1 MMPPWIQPELKPYG
15 RAGSRAKTVLVTEQ
29 VAYFRS
35 LHTPGSPLVLAN
47 AWDVASARI
56 AEAAGSRAVA
66 TTSAGVAWSLGA
78 PDGDVIERDAAVAAI
93 GRVASAVSVP
103 VTADIESGFGATPEQ
118 VAATIRAVVAAGAVG
133 VNIEDG
139 DRDVASQC
147 ARLAAARSAAGDALY
162 LNARLDLY
170 LRGAGDVDEAV
181 ARAEAYLAA
190 GADGIF
196 LPGVVDPATVG
207 ALVAKIAAP
216 VNILAG
222 PGAPPIGEL
231 ARLGVARV
239 SLGSGVAA
247 AAYAVVRRAT
257 REALTSGT
265 YESLTEA
272 IGYGE
277 LNGLLT
283 AEGK

>member
-1 MMPPWIQPELKPYG
+1 M
-15 RAGSRAKTVLVTEQ
+15 TEQ

-35 LHTPGSPLVLAN
+35 LHTPGTPLVLAN

-78 PDGDVIERDAAVAAI
+78 PDGDAIDRDAAVAAI
-93 GRVASAVSVP
+93 GRVTAAVSVP
-103 VTADIESGFGATPEQ
+103 VTADIESGFGRTPDD
-118 VAATIRAVVAAGAVG
+118 VAETIRAVLAAGAVG

-139 DRDVASQC
+139 ARDIDEQC
-147 ARLAAARSAAGDALY
+147 ARLAAARSAAGGALF

-181 ARAEAYLAA
+181 ARAEAYLGA

-196 LPGVVDPATVG
+196 LPGVADPATIG
-207 ALVAKIAAP
+207 TLVAKIAAP

-222 PGAPPIGEL
+222 PGAPPVGEL

-239 SLGSGVAA
+239 SLGSGVAE
-247 AAYAVVRRAT
+247 AAYTVMRRAT
-257 REALTSGT
+257 REALTTGT
-265 YESLTEA
+265 YETLAEA

-277 LNGLLT
+277 LNGLMT
-283 AEGK
+283 PTPRTE